1 MAHDVQEGNL
11 NSSKIGAKG
20 LLKSYSQ
27 HSFFFFSVEVSSCCL
42 MSQQAA
48 KECAYGRNANE
59 TNEQFRS
66 LHDQECRVFF
76 IGRRHALHVD

>member
-1 MAHDVQEGNL
+1 
-11 NSSKIGAKG
+11 
-20 LLKSYSQ
+20 
-27 HSFFFFSVEVSSCCL
+27 

-66 LHDQECRVFF
+66 LYGVECRVLIF
-76 IGRRHALHVD
+76 GRRHALDED

>member
-1 MAHDVQEGNL
+1 
-11 NSSKIGAKG
+11 
-20 LLKSYSQ
+20 
-27 HSFFFFSVEVSSCCL
+27 

-66 LHDQECRVFF
+66 LYDEECRVLIF
-76 IGRRHALHVD
+76 GHRYALHED